1 MNPLPAHTTHSVP
14 PPADSMHSIDF
25 VEFDDHISMLSWD
38 DSEPEPIV
46 SDGIYEMNRVTL
58 GPWMPVH
65 FRLVLE
71 VTLVQMTTVESLTF
85 LHYSVQTPFVLLP
98 DVDEV
103 QAPHVDDVHTSN
115 VQYVICDGRVV
126 RQ

>member
-1 MNPLPAHTTHSVP
+1 
-14 PPADSMHSIDF
+14 MHSIDF
-25 VEFDDHISMLSWD
+25 VEFDERIHMLSWD
-38 DSEPEPIV
+38 DFEPEPIAL
-46 SDGIYEMNRVTL
+46 DEIYEMSEVTL
-58 GPWMPVH
+58 GPRMPVP
-65 FRLVLE
+65 FRLVPE
-71 VTLVQMTTVESLTF
+71 AASVQTTTIEPLIF

-115 VQYVICDGRVV
+115 VQYVIRGGRVV